1 MNRILLMVLLLS
13 TTFAAF
19 AQTVDYTKII
29 PPPEATDVTFPERLV
44 QLAWQNYAVNRAF
57 DLDVESAEAA
67 IRLTKLGWW
76 ELVTLQ
82 LNINSRT
89 ISSIGQFEAPEGDNQ
104 FFPWYN
110 VGVSLSPSKF
120 FTIPAKI
127 KIAEFD
133 YEKSSQALNAQKL
146 RLRAETLT
154 RYEIYKHN
162 LETVKMV
169 SENFEIANST
179 FILIR
184 EKFNKGEATL
194 TDFNAANSA
203 RIGSLTGKLG
213 AEMQFNLAKI
223 SLEELVGMKLED
235 VVR

>member
-1 MNRILLMVLLLS
+1 MNRILLAGLFLGTSLGV
-13 TTFAAF
+13 F
-19 AQTVDYTKII
+19 AQPVDYNKII
-29 PPPEATDVTFPERLV
+29 PPPEAADVTFPERLV

-57 DLDVESAEAA
+57 DLDVESSEAA
-67 IRLTKLGWW
+67 IRLAKLVWW
-76 ELVTLQ
+76 ELISLQ

-89 ISSIGQFEAPEGDNQ
+89 VSSIGQFEVPEGDNQ

-120 FTIPAKI
+120 FTIPAKVH
-127 KIAEFD
+127 IAEYE
-133 YEKSSQALNAQKL
+133 YEKSTQALNAQKL

-194 TDFNAANSA
+194 ADFNAANSA

-223 SLEELVGMKLED
+223 SLEELVGMKLEE

>member
-1 MNRILLMVLLLS
+1 MNRILLVALLLGGTLIVS
-13 TTFAAF
+13 S
-19 AQTVDYTKII
+19 QPVDYNKII
-29 PPPEATDVTFPERLV
+29 PPPEATDVTLPERLV

-57 DLDVESAEAA
+57 DLDVESAEAS
-67 IRLTKLGWW
+67 IRLAKLGWW
-76 ELVTLQ
+76 ELISMQ

-89 ISSIGQFEAPEGDNQ
+89 IGSIGEFQAPEGDNQ

-110 VGVSLSPSKF
+110 VGISLSPSKF
-120 FTIPAKI
+120 FTIPAKV

-133 YEKSSQALNAQKL
+133 YEKSGQALNAQKL

-162 LETVKMV
+162 LETIKMV
-169 SENFEIANST
+169 SENFEISNST
-179 FILIR
+179 FVLIR

-213 AEMQFNLAKI
+213 AELQFNLAKI
-223 SLEELVGMKLED
+223 SLEELVGMKLEE

>member
-1 MNRILLMVLLLS
+1 MNRLFLLTLLAS
-13 TTFAAF
+13 TLHVVS
-19 AQTVDYTKII
+19 AQSVDYNKII

-133 YEKSSQALNAQKL
+133 YEKSGQALNAQKL

-213 AEMQFNLAKI
+213 AEMQFSLAKI
-223 SLEELVGMKLED
+223 SLEELLGMKLEE